1 MLGVSLLI
9 TQLAN
14 KVMFDKYEQIEEVQ
28 KSKLQDHLNF
38 DMCKQIGVK
47 ETLCIIL
54 SLNFTQVAQQ
64 DNCALSC
71 SYHCDI
77 LEKS

>member
-14 KVMFDKYEQIEEVQ
+14 KLIFDKYEHTEVQ
-28 KSKLQDHLNF
+28 KSKLEDHLNF

-47 ETLCIIL
+47 KTLFIIL
-54 SLNFTQVAQQ
+54 FLNFT
-64 DNCALSC
+64 
-71 SYHCDI
+71 
-77 LEKS
+77 